1 VTERQDTNGMALV
14 QTPLLSA
21 MWNDIDQRIH
31 RVANW

>member
-1 VTERQDTNGMALV
+1 MALV